1 MEVLDMLRKLSIL
14 LVTILMCGVA
24 IAQSSIPYKTGFEA
38 SEGFIASQTI
48 DGQGGWAVL
57 SQGADAIITN
67 AIKQAGEQSVA
78 LAANSQI
85 DKTLTATGET
95 VVWMEGYFRGA
106 GTTAE
111 PSFPADPA
119 ASAIVFFSATNGIQ
133 CLDGNGSGGGSWSST
148 GVTLNA
154 DNWYKVTIRQDYTA
168 KKWKCYINDVQK
180 PVANLGFRDNVT
192 ELHGFRNFADTAS
205 YLDTFR
211 VIAGK
216 KGDANTD
223 GKVDAADVISLVN
236 DPNGT
241 GMDIIQKDNADVN
254 SSGTIDVQDLNAL
267 INKILGKS

>member
-1 MEVLDMLRKLSIL
+1 MMRRLSIL
-14 LVTILMCGVA
+14 MVTILMCGVV
-24 IAQSSIPYKTGFEA
+24 IAQDSIPYKTGFEA
-38 SEGFIASQTI
+38 SEGFTASQTL

-57 SQGADAIITN
+57 SQGAGATITN
-67 AIKQAGEQSVA
+67 AFKQAGEQSVA
-78 LAANSQI
+78 LEANSQI
-85 DKTLTATGET
+85 DKTFSAAGET

-133 CLDGNGSGGGSWSST
+133 CLNGNGTGGGPWVNTSVT
-148 GVTLNA
+148 TLNPA
-154 DNWYKVTIRQDYTA
+154 NWYKISIRQDYTA
-168 KKWKCYINDVQK
+168 KKWRCYVEDAQTPNQD
-180 PVANLGFRDNVT
+180 LGFRDNVT

-211 VIAGK
+211 VLPAK
-216 KGDANTD
+216 KGDANAD

-241 GMDIIQKDNADVN
+241 NMDIIQKDNADVN
-254 SSGTIDVQDLNAL
+254 SSSTIDVQDLTAL
-267 INKILGKS
+267 IDKILGRS